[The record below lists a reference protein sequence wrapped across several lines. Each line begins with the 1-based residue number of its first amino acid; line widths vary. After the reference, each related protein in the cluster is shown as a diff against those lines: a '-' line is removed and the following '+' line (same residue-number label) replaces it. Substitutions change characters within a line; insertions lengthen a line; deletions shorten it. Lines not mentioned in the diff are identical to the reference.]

1 MSTTARV
8 RSLLEAGMK
17 AYAGGRTEDARAA
30 FEEALRLDP
39 ESPQAKNLVRRLF
52 PGGVQAPAAP
62 ASAPAPAPAPAPAA
76 PAAPAALAPAAPA
89 AAPSPWVEDGPHP
102 DDPAQPPIEA
112 TQPWGFEGDEVPQL
126 DWGESL
132 EDAWGP
138 GDPAGPGDAPEASV
152 DPSALADG
160 PESPWDEG
168 AVLQSPQAPGLDL
181 LVDDAPAAPAA
192 PETPA
197 APAALAPAPAPSA
210 DADEVAQLMDGA
222 RELFELAD
230 FTGSLELVEK
240 ALELDPENAEAQD
253 YLNRNEGTLIQMYE
267 SKIGPLDA
275 HPQVAINPDEVVWL
289 NLDHRAGFVLA
300 QIDGSVTYEDVF
312 ALSGMSRL
320 DTCRILAQLIDEK
333 VIVAE

>member
-39 ESPQAKNLVRRLF
+39 ESNQAKNLVRRLF
-52 PGGVQAPAAP
+52 PGGVEAPAEVPPTAP
-62 ASAPAPAPAPAPAA
+62 AESPRPAS
-76 PAAPAALAPAAPA
+76 
-89 AAPSPWVEDGPHP
+89 AAPSPWVEDGPP
-102 DDPAQPPIEA
+102 PAAPGQPPIEA
-112 TQPWGFEGDEVPQL
+112 TQPWGFDGDEVPQL

-138 GDPAGPGDAPEASV
+138 GSPGDTAAEAIV
-152 DPSALADG
+152 DPDALAGG

-168 AVLQSPQAPGLDL
+168 SVLQSPQAPGLDL
-181 LVDDAPAAPAA
+181 LVDAAPSAPAAAA
-192 PETPA
+192 PE
-197 APAALAPAPAPSA
+197 APVAPSAPAPAPA
-210 DADEVAQLMDGA
+210 AHPDEVAQLMEGA

-240 ALELDPENAEAQD
+240 ALDLDPENAEAQD
-253 YLNRNEGTLIQMYE
+253 YLSRNEGTLIQMYE
-267 SKIGPLDA
+267 SKIGPLEA
-275 HPQVAINPDEVVWL
+275 QPQIAINPDEVVWL

-300 QIDGSVTYEDVF
+300 QIDGAVSYEDVF

-320 DTCRILAQLIDEK
+320 DTCRILVQLIDEK
-333 VIVAE
+333 VIVVG